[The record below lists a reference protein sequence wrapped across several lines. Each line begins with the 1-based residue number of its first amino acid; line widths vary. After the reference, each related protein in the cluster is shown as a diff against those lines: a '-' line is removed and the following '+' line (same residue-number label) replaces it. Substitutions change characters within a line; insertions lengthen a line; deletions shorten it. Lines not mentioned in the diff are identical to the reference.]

1 MDSIRQILGGVMAVL
16 LSIAWWRI
24 IYKVLDLLLNRGRSR

>member
-24 IYKVLDLLLNRGRSR
+24 IYKVLD